1 MPAYVRLVAQE
12 RQVAVIDIDGVLAD
26 VRHRLHHVT
35 RRPKDWEA
43 FFAAAHHDPPL
54 AEGLEVARR
63 LGEAFEVVYL
73 SGRPERCRRDT
84 EQWFARHDL
93 PEGELRLRREGDR
106 RPARLVKVDELH
118 RLARDAEVVV
128 LVDDDTEVCDAARRA
143 GFDVMPAT
151 WMPEE
156 PEEAAALRVA
166 QEDEGR
172 T

>member
-1 MPAYVRLVAQE
+1 M
-12 RQVAVIDIDGVLAD
+12 DIDGVLAD
-26 VRHRLHHVT
+26 VRHRLRHV
-35 RRPKDWEA
+35 RGDAGRPRNWDA
-43 FFAAAHHDPPL
+43 FFAAAPEDPPL

-63 LGEAFEVVYL
+63 LAEAYEVVYL

-84 EQWFARHDL
+84 EEWFARHGV
-93 PEGELRLRREGDR
+93 PAGELRLRREGDR
-106 RPARLVKVDELH
+106 RPARVVKVGELR

-128 LVDDDTEVCDAARRA
+128 LVDDDPEVCDAARAA
-143 GFDVMPAT
+143 GFDVLPAT

-156 PEEAAALRVA
+156 RDQAAALRRA